1 MFLTEEEVAQDFERY
16 GKIFLEVSRG
26 THVQM
31 SPRPWLG
38 FDAPDTTISSKNL
51 VQANRV
57 SHVVK

>member
-1 MFLTEEEVAQDFERY
+1 VR
-16 GKIFLEVSRG
+16 
-26 THVQM
+26 M